1 MLLEI
6 FCLLLSGL
14 VGEAQVSVIV
24 SVFVI
29 RFSYFICFC
38 KTCALLHVLLF
49 VSFGRSV
56 FCWHHC

>member
-29 RFSYFICFC
+29 RFSYS
-38 KTCALLHVLLF
+38 VLL
-49 VSFGRSV
+49 
-56 FCWHHC
+56 